1 MKTLHIPKALK
12 IYEEADIVI
21 DQVLIGWYG
30 GFGVEVM
37 KMGKPLA
44 VYIRRR
50 FKVYPQ
56 TNVKRFKGN
65 DN

>member
-1 MKTLHIPKALK
+1 MVVENTPHTKALK

-37 KMGKPLA
+37 KMESLLQFISEKK
-44 VYIRRR
+44 I
-50 FKVYPQ
+50 
-56 TNVKRFKGN
+56 
-65 DN
+65 